1 MHYWRELSLD
11 VGKSANRREKLMCAI
26 AGIFAY
32 SATASNIHRDEL
44 RAIRDQM
51 QARGPDGF
59 GEWFSDNERIALGH
73 RRLSIIDLSDR
84 AAQPMHSG
92 DGRYTVSFNGEIYNY
107 RELRQALE
115 AKRCEFKTE
124 SDTEVLLHL
133 YAEKGAGMLSDLRGM
148 FAFAIW
154 DNHERTL
161 FLARDAFGIKP
172 LYIANNGNT
181 LRFAS
186 QVKAL
191 LKGDVDRS
199 PEPAGHVG
207 FLLWGSVPEPYT
219 LYKNIRA
226 FPPGHSM
233 LVRES
238 GAETP
243 VAFCKISDV
252 LAQASQAASNG
263 DRQTALREI
272 SDAIHDSVLA
282 HQVADVPVGVF
293 LSAGLDSCMIA
304 CTAATHGANS
314 HTITLGFREFSGTVD
329 DEVPLAEEIARSL
342 GAWHH
347 TMMTSREDFDGER
360 EKLLA
365 AMDQPSIDGVN
376 TWFVARAA
384 AQMDIKVAL
393 SGLGG
398 DELFASYPSFHQI
411 PKMLRYGNPFRG
423 MPAIGKTL
431 RKLSAPIL
439 SKITSPKYAG
449 LIEYSNNAGGS
460 YLLRR
465 SLYAPW
471 ELKQHL
477 DPAFVKEGLDELQ
490 TRANLDATTHG
501 ISNDRLAVSA
511 LEMNWYM
518 RNQLLRDAD
527 WAGMAQSLEIRVPF
541 LDLDLLRKTA
551 PWFSVYPDI
560 TKAEIASVAAPSLP
574 ASVLNRP
581 KTGFSVPVREWIKPK
596 GPSIQQR
603 GLRGWAQYVHQ
614 RFAEGQH

>member
-1 MHYWRELSLD
+1 
-11 VGKSANRREKLMCAI
+11 MCGI
-26 AGIFAY
+26 AGIFAFSG
-32 SATASNIHRDEL
+32 SAQPVNRDEL
-44 RAIRDQM
+44 RAIRDHM

-59 GEWFSDNERIALGH
+59 GEWFSDNERVALGH

-84 AAQPMHSG
+84 AAQPMRTA
-92 DGRYTVSFNGEIYNY
+92 DGRYIISFNGEIYNY

-115 AKRCEFKTE
+115 AKQHVFRTE

-133 YAEKGAGMLSDLRGM
+133 YAEKGADMLHDLRGM
-148 FAFAIW
+148 FTFAIW
-154 DNHERTL
+154 DNIENSL
-161 FLARDAFGIKP
+161 FIARDAFGIKP
-172 LYIANNGNT
+172 VYIADDGNT
-181 LRFAS
+181 FRFAS

-191 LKGDVDRS
+191 LKGNVDRS

-219 LYKNIRA
+219 LYKSIRA
-226 FPPGHSM
+226 LPPGHSM
-233 LVRES
+233 LVSEK
-238 GAETP
+238 GAELP
-243 VAFCKISDV
+243 KAFCRISDV
-252 LAQASQAASNG
+252 LAHASHSVVNG

-272 SDAIHDSVLA
+272 AAAIHDSVIA

-293 LSAGLDSCMIA
+293 LSAGIDSCLIA
-304 CTAATHGANS
+304 STAATHGANS
-314 HTITLGFREFSGTVD
+314 HTITLGFKEFAGTPD
-329 DEVPLAEEIARSL
+329 DEVPLAEEIARTL

-347 TMMTSREDFDGER
+347 TMMTSREDFEGER
-360 EKLLA
+360 EKLLT

-376 TWFVARAA
+376 TWFVARTA

-398 DELFASYPSFHQI
+398 DELFASYPSFRQI
-411 PKMLRYGNPFRG
+411 PKMLRYGKPFSR
-423 MPAIGKTL
+423 MPALGRML
-431 RKLSAPIL
+431 RKISSPII
-439 SKITSPKYAG
+439 SGITSPKYAG
-449 LIEYSNNAGGS
+449 LIEYSNNAGAA

-471 ELKQHL
+471 ELENHL
-477 DPAFVKEGLDELQ
+477 DPELVKQGLAELK
-490 TRANLDATTHG
+490 TRESLDATTKN

-527 WAGMAQSLEIRVPF
+527 WAGMAQSLEIRVPL
-541 LDLDLLRKTA
+541 LDLDLLQKAA
-551 PWFSVYPDI
+551 PWFAIYPDI
-560 TKAEIASVAAPSLP
+560 TKSEIAAIAAPTLP

-596 GPSIQQR
+596 GPSVQQR

-614 RFAEGQH
+614 RFSGDLI